1 MLRPLLLLPA
11 AALLLTGTAFAQ
23 TTPAPGATASPPL
36 MTAPRPDDQP
46 TTGAITSPTGIGG
59 AAPSLEVQNPAP
71 PVGSGQASP
80 PVAALP
86 PAALN
91 PDQARAFYQ
100 ARGFTPEQAED
111 YASSCVFMT
120 VVRNIGTL
128 PIEHRLA
135 DWRYVAGD
143 GKARALRS
151 KAEWDATW
159 VDRGVSEP
167 ARIAFAW
174 AQFPATQTFHAGDW
188 NQGMTTYQ
196 LPRGSR
202 FNLIVNWRAGGAG
215 RKTTLENVRCT
226 DEIQ

>member
-1 MLRPLLLLPA
+1 MIKTRNGREQGSVRNMLYFLCALPVWA
-11 AALLLTGTAFAQ
+11 ITA
-23 TTPAPGATASPPL
+23 GATEASRDPE
-36 MTAPRPDDQP
+36 
-46 TTGAITSPTGIGG
+46 TGLESWQIETRGIQVRLTQI
-59 AAPSLEVQNPAP
+59 S
-71 PVGSGQASP
+71 
-80 PVAALP
+80 
-86 PAALN
+86 

-100 ARGFTPEQAED
+100 ARGFTAEQAED

-135 DWRYVAGD
+135 DWRYVAGS
-143 GKARALRS
+143 GKARSLRS

-167 ARIAFAW
+167 ARIAFAR

-202 FNLIVNWRAGGAG
+202 FNLVVNWRAGDAA
-215 RKTTLENVRCT
+215 RKTTLENVRCM